1 MITAWKGDLTSPDW
15 NLAGTVKNTRPSV
28 KKSTPKVNF
37 SSPDRPFLISQAR
50 ERLLRNA
57 PVKSSLITGTG
68 TVVYVELEGGFFGII
83 ADDGTH
89 YLPDNLP
96 ESCRVDGL
104 LVKFTG
110 IERAPAP
117 NIRMWGTSLR
127 ILSATP
133 LGKEVKTEG
142 CVKFIELEGGFYGII
157 TTDGTFYLPLNLPE
171 KYQVDGLEVS
181 FTARTAPDTATI
193 QMWGIPV
200 TIVSISRRSTSIESG
215 ETSLLGAWTLT
226 GMAWGNAVTPVIPG
240 KEVTAEFTSDGRV
253 SGTSGCNLYFAEYRV
268 TGQSLAIGATG
279 STMMYCMGPEGIME
293 QERTYLELLEKAA
306 FWKVRDGYLEISDA
320 TGREILVFSP
330 GVADKSKEEEPLVEF
345 WRTGGFAGMDDHLAI
360 YPDGTACLTRK
371 EYSVGF
377 NLTEYEME
385 TIVTLLEE
393 SEFMNLAFEYR
404 ASPGSADLFLYQI
417 CWQGRTVLM
426 EDIVIPPT
434 LQTLIDE
441 LTLLVVKNGPD
452 DVIPPLAI

>member
-1 MITAWKGDLTSPDW
+1 
-15 NLAGTVKNTRPSV
+15 
-28 KKSTPKVNF
+28 
-37 SSPDRPFLISQAR
+37 
-50 ERLLRNA
+50 
-57 PVKSSLITGTG
+57 
-68 TVVYVELEGGFFGII
+68 
-83 ADDGTH
+83 
-89 YLPDNLP
+89 
-96 ESCRVDGL
+96 
-104 LVKFTG
+104 
-110 IERAPAP
+110 
-117 NIRMWGTSLR
+117 
-127 ILSATP
+127 
-133 LGKEVKTEG
+133 
-142 CVKFIELEGGFYGII
+142 
-157 TTDGTFYLPLNLPE
+157 
-171 KYQVDGLEVS
+171 
-181 FTARTAPDTATI
+181 
-193 QMWGIPV
+193 
-200 TIVSISRRSTSIESG
+200 
-215 ETSLLGAWTLT
+215 
-226 GMAWGNAVTPVIPG
+226 
-240 KEVTAEFTSDGRV
+240 
-253 SGTSGCNLYFAEYRV
+253 
-268 TGQSLAIGATG
+268 
-279 STMMYCMGPEGIME
+279 MMYCMGPEGIME